1 MPTQVNS
8 PPLSD
13 KSRCFLI
20 PSMHSLTALH
30 LHDVDHSLPALEE
43 ENHSLQESLDQA
55 LQQATG
61 ATLRNETDE
70 RKANAGR

>member
-1 MPTQVNS
+1 
-8 PPLSD
+8 
-13 KSRCFLI
+13 
-20 PSMHSLTALH
+20 MHSLTALH
-30 LHDVDHSLPALEE
+30 LHDVDPSLLALEE

-61 ATLRNETDE
+61 ATLRSETDE